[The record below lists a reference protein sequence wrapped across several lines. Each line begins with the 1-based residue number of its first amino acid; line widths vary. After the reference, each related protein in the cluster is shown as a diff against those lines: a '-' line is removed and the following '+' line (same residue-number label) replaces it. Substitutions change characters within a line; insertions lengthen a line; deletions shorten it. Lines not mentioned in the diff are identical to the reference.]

1 MATDR
6 LLVPLDRSSLSE
18 AALPYARMLAAA
30 ADAAVTLLTV
40 WEPPDLDVSELAPGM
55 VEDLRERGVQAG
67 RAYLEQLA
75 AGLRDAGLRTDV
87 EVRVG
92 SAAEEVLA
100 AVEESGASLVVMA
113 THGRGGLER
122 AAYGSVADQVTRHAP
137 VPALLVKPS
146 PEEEAPRTP
155 AIRRILVPLDGSE
168 LSALALPH
176 AEAWALRLGAEVHL
190 VRAVAWAAE
199 IYAAPVSVYYP
210 PTLDEELAAAA
221 GSYLERMRGH
231 LHRDLTVRT
240 ATVRGPAATAI
251 QSYVREQGIDLIV
264 MATRGRGGLVRATLG
279 STADRIARSGVAPV
293 LLVRAGQPKEGS

>member
-18 AALPYARMLAAA
+18 AALPYARTLAAA
-30 ADAAVTLLTV
+30 ANAAVTLLTV
-40 WEPPDLDVSELAPGM
+40 WEPPDLDVAELAPGT

-67 RAYLEQLA
+67 RAYLEGIA

-87 EVRVG
+87 AVRVG

-122 AAYGSVADQVTRHAP
+122 AAYGSVADQVTRHSP

-146 PEEEAPRTP
+146 PDEAPRTP

-176 AEAWALRLGAEVHL
+176 AEAWAGRLGAEVHL

-221 GSYLERMRGH
+221 GAYLERMRGS

-240 ATVRGPAATAI
+240 ATVRGPAAAAI
-251 QSYVREQGIDLIV
+251 QGYVREQGIDLIV
-264 MATRGRGGLVRATLG
+264 MATRGRGGLTRATLG
-279 STADRIARSGVAPV
+279 STADRVVRSGVAPV
-293 LLVRAGQPKEGS
+293 LLVRAGQPKEAS